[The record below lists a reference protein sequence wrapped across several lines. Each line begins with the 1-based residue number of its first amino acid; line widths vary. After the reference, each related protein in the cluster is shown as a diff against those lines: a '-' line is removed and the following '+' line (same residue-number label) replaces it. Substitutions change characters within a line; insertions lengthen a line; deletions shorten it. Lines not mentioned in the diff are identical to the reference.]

1 MAYRY
6 VYLVNN
12 SKNEFVKEDVEFT
25 WEPGFSKTQKQKSIM
40 NLHKAFKKDNP
51 KYNILEVSSKSTSDI
66 GVQASAFN
74 LEVKSKKGRTF
85 TVEQLFQTSKV
96 YKKAGSQSHLLNENL
111 STKKIKQQ
119 LREIDNNDTL
129 IQFECFNKIFP
140 LEPKTF
146 FYNWLYI
153 NALNNNKTLAS
164 KILKY
169 DAFTDIEFNPSK
181 SFNCQAEACSIYVS
195 LIKRNLLDEA
205 LISPERFLEIV
216 YK

>member
-6 VYLVNN
+6 VYLVNH
-12 SKNEFVKEDVEFT
+12 STHQFEKEDVEFI
-25 WEPGFSKTQKQKSIM
+25 WKPGFSKTQKQKSIM
-40 NLHKAFKKDNP
+40 NLHEAFKQKHSD
-51 KYNILEVSSKSTSDI
+51 YNLLEVSSKSTSDI

-74 LEVKSKKGRTF
+74 LEIKSKKGRTF

-111 STKKIKQQ
+111 STKEIKQQ
-119 LREIDNNDTL
+119 LREIDNKDMLT
-129 IQFECFNKIFP
+129 QFECFNKIFP

-164 KILKY
+164 QILKY

-195 LIKRNLLDEA
+195 LIKRNLLDKA
-205 LISPERFLEIV
+205 LISPERFLDIV